1 MCHSGKVLFNS
12 FSGISNLIGVFA
24 ILGIHKVDNYERNN
38 MSRLGP
44 AMFFYKKMQS
54 GRDIVE
60 YFIIFNTEFSY
71 QSPLLGP

>member
-1 MCHSGKVLFNS
+1 
-12 FSGISNLIGVFA
+12 
-24 ILGIHKVDNYERNN
+24 

-60 YFIIFNTEFSY
+60 NFIIFNTEFSY